1 MGRVMANVDGVE
13 LRYEHG
19 LWLGDVVL
27 PAYGH
32 IEAVLDGDVNG
43 PSDGHAE
50 ALRRFLKDPEGIV
63 AEMRKKLRWAF
74 LYRPIRVAP
83 NMENRLGVQFMN
95 RLTGNQS
102 RLIQE

>member
-1 MGRVMANVDGVE
+1 MANVDGVE

-19 LWLGDVVL
+19 VWIGHIVL
-27 PAYGH
+27 PTYGH
-32 IEAVLDGDVNG
+32 MEAVLDGDANG
-43 PSDGHAE
+43 PRQGQQE
-50 ALRRFLKDPEGIV
+50 ALRRFLKEPEAIV
-63 AEMRKKLRWAF
+63 GRLRKELPWAF

-95 RLTGNQS
+95 KLTGNQS